1 MAKRHVEHEH
11 ENHERWLVSYADF
24 ITLLFAFFVVMYAV
38 SSVNEG
44 KMKVLSEAMTEEFRT
59 RSVQFPVPPTSLKPI
74 QIGEL
79 NREQP
84 ASMVE
89 GHKLSPGNQIEQAQ
103 GDEAEEELEGIK
115 KELEVKLGELIGE
128 NLLTISGNGRWLE
141 IEINSNILFESGEAE
156 PIGEANTI
164 FLKLAQILGEYG
176 NAIRVEGFTDDLPI
190 NTARF
195 PSNWEL
201 SAARAARIVTIL
213 TKYGVDPRRMA
224 AVGYGEYQPVGDN
237 RSSEGRARNRRVVL
251 VISADRQVRKQLDLS
266 VDSPG
271 QSRDVMKLDGSE
283 KSETVQRPEVIGR
296 NPAVSA
302 SGNSN

>member
-128 NLLTISGNGRWLE
+128 
-141 IEINSNILFESGEAE
+141 
-156 PIGEANTI
+156 
-164 FLKLAQILGEYG
+164 
-176 NAIRVEGFTDDLPI
+176 
-190 NTARF
+190 
-195 PSNWEL
+195 
-201 SAARAARIVTIL
+201 
-213 TKYGVDPRRMA
+213 
-224 AVGYGEYQPVGDN
+224 
-237 RSSEGRARNRRVVL
+237 
-251 VISADRQVRKQLDLS
+251 
-266 VDSPG
+266 
-271 QSRDVMKLDGSE
+271 
-283 KSETVQRPEVIGR
+283 
-296 NPAVSA
+296 
-302 SGNSN
+302 